1 MKKSL
6 KLLYLFVVCGTFCLS
21 VAACSDE
28 DDEPEVPTT
37 NDVLYNINYYSELL
51 KCTPE
56 DGVLSFKGY
65 YSTFIP
71 SSRTYIYELHV
82 PAKGGKYELS
92 INEAA
97 SWIGDEPCKLP
108 AFRTWHSHLTCILEY
123 AEGFE
128 NGPSDNDT
136 GYIYS
141 FLDDRMVNESAEWKA
156 PFGHATT
163 GFSKVVFD
171 IEPNEKSSERNYEAI
186 FEFTSIDFDDSS
198 KEEYVFHYCG
208 DIQLKIYQ
216 DAR

>member
-28 DDEPEVPTT
+28 NDEPELP
-37 NDVLYNINYYSELL
+37 NEDIDNNYYYSDLL
-51 KCTPE
+51 KCSSE
-56 DGVLSFKGY
+56 DVTLSFKEFYSPILTGY
-65 YSTFIP
+65 DAYV
-71 SSRTYIYELHV
+71 YELHI
-82 PAKGGKYELS
+82 PAKGGKYELC
-92 INEAA
+92 INERA
-97 SWIGDEPCKLP
+97 SWKGDEPSVLP
-108 AFRTWHSHLTCILEY
+108 PFNTWHSHLTCIREY

-136 GYIYS
+136 GYFYR
-141 FLDDRMVNESAEWKA
+141 FLDDRRVNESAEWEA

-208 DIQLKIYQ
+208 NIELKIYQ

>member
-6 KLLYLFVVCGTFCLS
+6 KLLYLFVLCGTFCFS

-28 DDEPEVPTT
+28 NDEPEVPTT
-37 NDVLYNINYYSELL
+37 NNVFHNINYYSELL
-51 KCTPE
+51 KCTHE
-56 DGVLSFKGY
+56 DGELTFKEF
-65 YSTFIP
+65 YSTIVP
-71 SSRTYIYELHV
+71 GMRTYFYELHI

-92 INEAA
+92 LNEGA
-97 SWIGDEPCKLP
+97 SWKGDEPSVLP
-108 AFRTWHSHLTCILEY
+108 PFNTWHSHLTCIREY

-136 GYIYS
+136 GYIYR
-141 FLDDRMVNESAEWKA
+141 FLDDRRVNESAEWKA
-156 PFGHATT
+156 PFGHANT

-171 IEPNEKSSERNYEAI
+171 IEPNEKSSERNYEVI

-198 KEEYVFHYCG
+198 KEYFSHYCG
-208 DIQLKIYQ
+208 DIELKIYQ